1 MLGYI
6 RRGDIQNEIYSK
18 LKNTRIVDVHQHLNP
33 MALAPRTIDDII
45 FYHYLVT
52 ELIATGISI
61 DKIFIDRNRE
71 IKRIITIYEV
81 YKIYYNLLM
90 S

>member
-6 RRGDIQNEIYSK
+6 QRGDIQNEIYSK

-61 DKIFIDRNRE
+61 DKIYSLTGIERLKESLPYMKYIRSTTTF
-71 IKRIITIYEV
+71 
-81 YKIYYNLLM
+81 
-90 S
+90 